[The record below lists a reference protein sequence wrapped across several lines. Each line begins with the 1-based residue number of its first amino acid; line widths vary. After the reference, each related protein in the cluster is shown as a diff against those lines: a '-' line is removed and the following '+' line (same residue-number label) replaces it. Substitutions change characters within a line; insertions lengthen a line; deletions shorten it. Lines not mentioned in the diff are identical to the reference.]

1 MLGVFIALIV
11 GAVIYF
17 FFSSMNY
24 TEKFL
29 TESTLKSNEIINS
42 QDLSKMEENFLFSY
56 KQLCTSKDRITVFEK
71 ILSEDNILCQGALW
85 SYNNQETKKEINKPV
100 ASFNRSY
107 NDMLMYFN
115 NEYKNF
121 YFILSKKIEFS
132 SEKQGYLSIWLAI
145 REISKQ
151 RYTAQFECRYAEF
164 SDEIKELGLDEIAG
178 NYVDKK
184 PMPKKEFT
192 LFVFYLFSNEKFS
205 DFIPYI

>member
-1 MLGVFIALIV
+1 MEPVD
-11 GAVIYF
+11 Y
-17 FFSSMNY
+17 SSFGRNA
-24 TEKFL
+24 TF
-29 TESTLKSNEIINS
+29 
-42 QDLSKMEENFLFSY
+42 
-56 KQLCTSKDRITVFEK
+56 
-71 ILSEDNILCQGALW
+71 
-85 SYNNQETKKEINKPV
+85 
-100 ASFNRSY
+100 

-121 YFILSKKIEFS
+121 YSILSKRIEFS
-132 SEKQGYLSIWLAI
+132 SDKQGYLSIWLAI

-192 LFVFYLFSNEKFS
+192 LFVFYLISNEKFS
-205 DFIPYI
+205 DFIPDNNFISCMQIMEQKVKTAKENRDLCNLEKIVTSHK